1 VRIETLRSAREAAKP
16 GGGRPASGAA
26 TTGGGRRVLAALL
39 LAAALLTGCGFGA
52 GDERDG
58 GAELRV
64 TRDFGHEELGSARV
78 DTLREDQT
86 VMRLLRSEFDVGTR
100 FGGRFVQSIDG
111 VEGAG
116 PAGGR
121 DWFFF
126 VNGIESDTGAA
137 EYELSPGDRVQWDHR
152 RWGAAMRVPAIVGA
166 FPEPFLRGVEGERR
180 PVRVEC
186 DEVESDPCR
195 DAKRALED
203 AGVPTSGSSL
213 GAPGTETVTRLV
225 VAQWPRARIVRGAP
239 ALEDGPEAS
248 GVFARFDEDGR
259 SLELLDDEGDVA
271 RKVRPGDGTALVAA
285 LRPRADEL
293 LWLVT
298 ALDRKGLA
306 AGVAALEEDRLRDAF
321 AVAVTDRTVEKLP
334 LIGR

>member
-1 VRIETLRSAREAAKP
+1 VRAARL
-16 GGGRPASGAA
+16 
-26 TTGGGRRVLAALL
+26 LAALALAASL
-39 LAAALLTGCGFGA
+39 LAGCGFGA
-52 GDERDG
+52 GEEQEG

-64 TRDFGHEELGSARV
+64 TRDFGHEELGSATV

-86 VMRLLRSEFDVGTR
+86 VMRLLRSEFDVDTR
-100 FGGRFVQSIDG
+100 FGGRFVQSISG

-116 PAGGR
+116 PAGTT

-126 VNGIESDTGAA
+126 VNGIESSTGAA

-152 RWGAAMRVPAIVGA
+152 GWGAAMRVPAIVGA
-166 FPEPFLRGVEGERR
+166 FPEPFLHGVEGERR

-186 DEVESDPCR
+186 DEEESDPCR
-195 DAKRALED
+195 DAKRALD
-203 AGVPTSGSSL
+203 DVGVPTSASSL

-239 ALEDGPEAS
+239 TLEEGPEAS
-248 GVFARFDEDGR
+248 GVFARFGEDGE
-259 SLELLDDEGDVA
+259 SLELLDPDGEAA
-271 RKVRPGDGTALVAA
+271 RTVRPGDGTALIAA

-298 ALDRKGLA
+298 ALDREGLA

-321 AVAVTDRTVEKLP
+321 AVAVTGEKVEKLP
-334 LIGR
+334 LIGP